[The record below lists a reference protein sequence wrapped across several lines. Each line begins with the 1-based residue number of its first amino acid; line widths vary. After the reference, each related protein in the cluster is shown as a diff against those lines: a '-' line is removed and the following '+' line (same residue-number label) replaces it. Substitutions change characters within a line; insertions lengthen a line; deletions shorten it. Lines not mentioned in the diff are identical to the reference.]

1 MTTNNM
7 ASSSAAIAPRP
18 QEIDQAI
25 SEALEQAQ
33 QHLRAERYEDAAQLF
48 FAVLELSPEE
58 PFANR
63 QLGLLYLRTGD
74 AAGSLPHFAAVLG
87 AQPEQSTSWLDYI
100 EALMLAGQLDLAQQT
115 LALGRRHGLD
125 SLAADQLEERLLAR
139 QDGPGADLGAD
150 APAGHGRKAVG
161 AEQKLSQ
168 RLTTLFDRGHY
179 ADMEVEARAAT
190 RRSPRDGLGWKMLGA
205 ALQMQG
211 RARAALPC
219 MQKAQRFFPG
229 DAEIQNNIGLV
240 QQELGRFAAAE
251 LSYRKAFGMVP
262 DFFGAHSNLLFLQ
275 NYNSTGSAAK
285 RFEQAL
291 RFGKAVTSHAVRPF
305 TSWTCRKQPARLRIG
320 MVSGDLRRHPV
331 GYFLESLLASLN
343 TERIELIAY
352 PTVLKVDELTNR
364 IAPCFSA
371 WRPIHDKTDEAAA
384 AMIDA
389 DGVHV
394 LLDLSG
400 HTAENRLSLF
410 AWRPAPVQAT
420 WLGYF
425 ATTGVAQIDYLL
437 GDRFVAPPG
446 EADQFTE
453 TLWRM
458 PDSYLC
464 FTAPDFD
471 LAVTS
476 LPALEHGHVTF
487 ACFNNIGKM
496 NDAVVAVWARLLLQV
511 PDARLFLK
519 NPQLAD
525 AGVRTHTLARFAA
538 HGIPAARL
546 RLEGPSSRQD
556 LLAAYQEADIVLDP
570 FPYPGGTTSM
580 EALWM
585 GLPIVT
591 RKGDRFL
598 SHLGESVLH
607 NAGLPDWVAADDDEY
622 VAIAVQKAGDLTA
635 LAALRGRLREQ
646 VLASPLYDAPRFA
659 RHFEDAMWGM
669 WHARTAVMDHPGE
682 Q

>member
-1 MTTNNM
+1 MTTTNM
-7 ASSSAAIAPRP
+7 AASGASIAPRP
-18 QEIDQAI
+18 QEIEQAVG
-25 SEALEQAQ
+25 EALEQAQ
-33 QHLRAERYEDAAQLF
+33 QHLRAERYDEAAQLF
-48 FAVLELSPEE
+48 FAVLELAPEE
-58 PFANR
+58 AFANR

-87 AQPEQSTSWLDYI
+87 AEPEQSTSWLDYI
-100 EALMLAGQLDLAQQT
+100 EALMLAGQVDLAQQT

-125 SLAADQLEERLLAR
+125 SLAVDQLEQKLLEKQR
-139 QDGPGADLGAD
+139 QEHAGLAGDAMAAHGKKAMSAD
-150 APAGHGRKAVG
+150 
-161 AEQKLSQ
+161 QKLSE
-168 RLTTLFDRGHY
+168 RLTALFDRGHY

-190 RRSPRDGLGWKMLGA
+190 RRAPRDGLGWKMLGA

-229 DAEIQNNIGLV
+229 DAEILNNIGLV
-240 QQELGRFAAAE
+240 QQELGRYAAAE
-251 LSYRKAFGMVP
+251 LSYRKAFSMVP

-275 NYNSTGSAAK
+275 NYNSTGSPAK

-291 RFGKAVTSHAVRPF
+291 RFGKAVTAYAAQPF
-305 TSWTCRKQPARLRIG
+305 HRWACRKDPTRLRIG
-320 MVSGDLRRHPV
+320 IVSGDLRRHPV

-343 TERIELIAY
+343 SETVELIAY
-352 PTVLKVDELTNR
+352 PTVVKVDELTNR
-364 IAPCFSA
+364 LAPHFSA

-464 FTAPDFD
+464 FTAPEFD
-471 LAVTS
+471 LAVAP
-476 LPALEHGHVTF
+476 LPALENGYVTF
-487 ACFNNIGKM
+487 ACFNNLGKM
-496 NDAVVAVWARLLLQV
+496 NDDVVAVWARVLQQV

-519 NPQLAD
+519 NPQLGD

-538 HGIPAARL
+538 HGIPAVRL
-546 RLEGPSSRQD
+546 RLEGPSSRQE
-556 LLAAYQEADIVLDP
+556 LLATYQQADIVLDP

-607 NAGLPDWVAADDDEY
+607 NAGLPDWIAADDDAY
-622 VAIAVQKAGDLTA
+622 VAIAVQKAGDLA
-635 LAALRGRLREQ
+635 SLAALRGGLRAQ

-669 WHARTAVMDHPGE
+669 WRARMAVIDNAGE
-682 Q
+682 E

>member
-1 MTTNNM
+1 M
-7 ASSSAAIAPRP
+7 AASGASIAPRP
-18 QEIDQAI
+18 QEIEQAVG
-25 SEALEQAQ
+25 EALEQAQ
-33 QHLRAERYEDAAQLF
+33 QHLRAERYDEAAQLF
-48 FAVLELSPEE
+48 FAVLELAPEE
-58 PFANR
+58 AFANR

-87 AQPEQSTSWLDYI
+87 AEPEQSTSWLDYI
-100 EALMLAGQLDLAQQT
+100 EALMLAGQVDLAQQT
-115 LALGRRHGLD
+115 LLLGRRHGLD
-125 SLAADQLEERLLAR
+125 SLAVDQLEQKLLEKQR
-139 QDGPGADLGAD
+139 QEHAGLAGDAMAAHGKKAMSAD
-150 APAGHGRKAVG
+150 
-161 AEQKLSQ
+161 QKLSE
-168 RLTTLFDRGHY
+168 RLTALFDRGHY

-190 RRSPRDGLGWKMLGA
+190 RRAPRDGLGWKMLGA

-229 DAEIQNNIGLV
+229 DAEILNNIGLV
-240 QQELGRFAAAE
+240 QQELGRYAAAE
-251 LSYRKAFGMVP
+251 LSYRKAFSMVP

-275 NYNSTGSAAK
+275 NYNSTGSPAK

-291 RFGKAVTSHAVRPF
+291 RFGKAVTAYAAQPF
-305 TSWTCRKQPARLRIG
+305 RRWACRKDPTRLRIG
-320 MVSGDLRRHPV
+320 IVSGDLRRHPV

-343 TERIELIAY
+343 SETVELIAY
-352 PTVLKVDELTNR
+352 PTVVKVDELTNR
-364 IAPCFSA
+364 LAPHFSA

-400 HTAENRLSLF
+400 HTAENRLPLF

-464 FTAPDFD
+464 FTAPEFD
-471 LAVTS
+471 LAVAP
-476 LPALEHGHVTF
+476 LPALENGYVTF
-487 ACFNNIGKM
+487 ACFNNLGKM
-496 NDAVVAVWARLLLQV
+496 NDDVVAVWARVLQQV

-519 NPQLAD
+519 NPQLGD

-538 HGIPAARL
+538 HGIPAVRL
-546 RLEGPSSRQD
+546 RLEGPSSRQE
-556 LLAAYQEADIVLDP
+556 LLATYQQADIVLDP

-607 NAGLPDWVAADDDEY
+607 NAGLPDWIAADDDAY
-622 VAIAVQKAGDLTA
+622 VAIAVQKAGDLA
-635 LAALRGRLREQ
+635 SLAALRGGLRAQ

-669 WHARTAVMDHPGE
+669 WRARMAVIDNAGE
-682 Q
+682 E

>member
-1 MTTNNM
+1 MTTTNM
-7 ASSSAAIAPRP
+7 AANGASIAPRP
-18 QEIDQAI
+18 LEVEQAI
-25 SEALEQAQ
+25 GEALEQAQ
-33 QHLRAERYEDAAQLF
+33 QHLREERYDEAAQLF
-48 FAVLELSPEE
+48 FAVLELAPQE

-74 AAGSLPHFAAVLG
+74 AAGSLPHFATVLG
-87 AQPEQSTSWLDYI
+87 AEPEQSTSWLDYI
-100 EALMLAGQLDLAQQT
+100 EALMLAGQIDLAQQT

-125 SLAADQLEERLLAR
+125 SLAVDQLEQKILEKQQGEDTGLGGEAMVAH
-139 QDGPGADLGAD
+139 GKKTISAD
-150 APAGHGRKAVG
+150 
-161 AEQKLSQ
+161 QKLSE
-168 RLTTLFDRGHY
+168 RLTALFDRGHY
-179 ADMEVEARAAT
+179 ADMETEARAAT
-190 RRSPRDGLGWKMLGA
+190 RRAPRDGLGWKMLGA

-229 DAEIQNNIGLV
+229 DAEIQNNIGLA

-275 NYNSTGSAAK
+275 NYNSTGSPAK

-291 RFGKAVTSHAVRPF
+291 RFGKTVTAYAAQPF
-305 TSWTCRKQPARLRIG
+305 RSWACRKDPTRLRIG
-320 MVSGDLRRHPV
+320 IVSGDLRRHPV
-331 GYFLESLLASLN
+331 AYFLESLLGSLN
-343 TERIELIAY
+343 AETVELIAY

-364 IAPCFSA
+364 LAPHFSA

-384 AMIDA
+384 AMIEA
-389 DGVHV
+389 DNVHV

-437 GDRFVAPPG
+437 GDRFVSPPG
-446 EADQFTE
+446 EANQFTE

-464 FTAPDFD
+464 FTAPEFD
-471 LAVTS
+471 LAVAP
-476 LPALEHGHVTF
+476 LPALENGHVTF
-487 ACFNNIGKM
+487 ACFNNLSKM
-496 NDAVVAVWARLLLQV
+496 NDEVVAVWARVLQRV

-519 NPQLAD
+519 NPQLGD

-546 RLEGPSSRQD
+546 DLEGPSARRE
-556 LLAAYQEADIVLDP
+556 LLAAYQQADIVLDP

-607 NAGLPDWVAADDDEY
+607 NAGLPDWIAADDDEY
-622 VAIAVQKAGDLTA
+622 VAIAVQKAGDLAA
-635 LAALRGRLREQ
+635 LAALRGALRAQ

-659 RHFEDAMWGM
+659 RHFEEALWGM
-669 WHARTAVMDHPGE
+669 WQARMAVIDNAGE